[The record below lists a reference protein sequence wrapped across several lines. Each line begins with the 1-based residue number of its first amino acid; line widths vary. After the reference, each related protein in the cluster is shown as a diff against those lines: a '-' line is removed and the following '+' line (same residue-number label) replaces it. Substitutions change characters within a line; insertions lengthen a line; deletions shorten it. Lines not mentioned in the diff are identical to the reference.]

1 MVNLAIKQEE
11 ENFPRAFV
19 VGTPI
24 HHSKSPKIHSFWLKQ
39 YGLQGEYLAQE
50 ITPEGF
56 GNFLASLQKRGFC
69 GGNVTLPYKQEA
81 FRLANHKDEVAT
93 MIGAANT
100 LWYEGNKLCATNSD
114 AYGFSANLDDSAPG
128 WAGETA
134 LVFGAGGAA
143 CAILYALKKR
153 GFERICLLN
162 RTKQRADNLAKH
174 FGKPVEVHD
183 WHKMHEIL
191 SQADL
196 IVNTT
201 SVGMTNPHEKK
212 SDSFFCDFHKTKKTA
227 LVTDIVYT
235 PLITPFLQQ
244 AKAHGLR
251 TVDGLGMLLHQA
263 VPGFER
269 WFGVRPQVTK
279 ALRMAILEDMGEKRG

>member
-1 MVNLAIKQEE
+1 MIDLTIKCKEKV
-11 ENFPRAFV
+11 PSRAFV
-19 VGTPI
+19 VGYPI
-24 HHSKSPKIHSFWLKQ
+24 HHSKSPKIHNFWLKQ

-50 ITPEGF
+50 VKLEEF
-56 GNFLASLQKRGFC
+56 SDFLTSTKKRGFC

-81 FRLANHKDEVAT
+81 FRLANYKDEVAT

-100 LWYEGNKLCATNSD
+100 LWYEGDKLCATNSD
-114 AYGFSANLDDSAPG
+114 AYGFSANLDDSAPN
-128 WAGETA
+128 WVGETA
-134 LVFGAGGAA
+134 LIFGAGGAA
-143 CAILYALKKR
+143 RAILYALKKR

-162 RTKQRADNLAKH
+162 RTRQRADNLAEH

-183 WHKMHEIL
+183 WHNVGEIL
-191 SQADL
+191 YEADL

-201 SVGMTNPHEKK
+201 SVGITDPHGWKTG
-212 SDSFFCDFHKTKKTA
+212 SLFCDFQKTKTTT

-235 PLITPFLQQ
+235 PLTTPFLQQ

-251 TVDGLGMLLHQA
+251 TVDGLGMLLYQA

-269 WFGVRPQVTK
+269 WFGITPQVTK
-279 ALRMAILEDMGEKRG
+279 ALRTKILEDMGEERG

>member
-1 MVNLAIKQEE
+1 MVNLTIKPGK
-11 ENFPRAFV
+11 NFSPRAFV
-19 VGTPI
+19 VGCPI
-24 HHSKSPKIHSFWLKQ
+24 HHSKSPKIHNFWLKQ

-50 ITPEGF
+50 VTLEEF
-56 GNFLASLQKRGFC
+56 ADFFASIQQRGFC

-93 MIGAANT
+93 IIGAANT
-100 LWYEGNKLCATNSD
+100 LWYEGRKLCATNSD
-114 AYGFSANLDDSAPG
+114 AYGFTANLDDSVSN
-128 WAGETA
+128 WVGETA

-143 CAILYALKKR
+143 RAILYALKKR
-153 GFERICLLN
+153 GFERIFLLN
-162 RTKQRADNLAKH
+162 RTKKRADDLAEY

-183 WHKMHEIL
+183 WHCANEVL
-191 SQADL
+191 YQADL

-201 SVGMTNPHEKK
+201 SVGMTK
-212 SDSFFCDFHKTKKTA
+212 SDEEKSVSLFCDFHKTKTTA

-251 TVDGLGMLLHQA
+251 TIDGLGMLLHQA

-269 WFGVRPQVTK
+269 WFGIKPQVTK
-279 ALRMAILEDMGEKRG
+279 ALRAAILKDMG